1 MLPTFHLVLV
11 INAKLFWFLKSPLN
25 MFRQYSTDLIF
36 LKEPL
41 MELSDLIWFRP
52 VALYAC
58 CSVFILQYLFT
69 NILGDPLYLSLV
81 SDSSFLLS
89 VVFLVCYLIL
99 VKHILQKPWNTSS
112 RVHENIFFFILNDWK
127 YLFYLQTR
135 LIVWLGMKF
144 EVGDHFSSEFWKD
157 CLSVF

>member
-1 MLPTFHLVLV
+1 
-11 INAKLFWFLKSPLN
+11 

-41 MELSDLIWFRP
+41 MELSDLIRFRL

-99 VKHILQKPWNTSS
+99 VKHILQKP
-112 RVHENIFFFILNDWK
+112 
-127 YLFYLQTR
+127 
-135 LIVWLGMKF
+135 
-144 EVGDHFSSEFWKD
+144 
-157 CLSVF
+157 